1 MKGTLV
7 EGTLVAA
14 LAASLASM
22 AAFALLAVM
31 FRRGSWLFLLAGR
44 AAREGADEQGVR
56 ALGKRMAVVLVV
68 GSAFM
73 ATLAA
78 YLGAE
83 IARDAAVASVAA
95 MANNAAFL
103 ALIASLIWFFVVQR
117 PARPSGGD
125 APAGRMAARVR
136 AASLAHLHLAT
147 ILFVIALIGVIAA
160 VGVLA
165 AL

>member
-1 MKGTLV
+1 MKGTFV

-68 GSAFM
+68 GGVLM

-103 ALIASLIWFFVVQR
+103 AL
-117 PARPSGGD
+117 
-125 APAGRMAARVR
+125 
-136 AASLAHLHLAT
+136 
-147 ILFVIALIGVIAA
+147 
-160 VGVLA
+160 
-165 AL
+165 

>member
-1 MKGTLV
+1 M

-68 GSAFM
+68 GSALM

-83 IARDAAVASVAA
+83 IARDAATEATPRRDAWPRACAPRASP
-95 MANNAAFL
+95 
-103 ALIASLIWFFVVQR
+103 ICIW
-117 PARPSGGD
+117 RPS
-125 APAGRMAARVR
+125 
-136 AASLAHLHLAT
+136 SS
-147 ILFVIALIGVIAA
+147 
-160 VGVLA
+160 
-165 AL
+165 